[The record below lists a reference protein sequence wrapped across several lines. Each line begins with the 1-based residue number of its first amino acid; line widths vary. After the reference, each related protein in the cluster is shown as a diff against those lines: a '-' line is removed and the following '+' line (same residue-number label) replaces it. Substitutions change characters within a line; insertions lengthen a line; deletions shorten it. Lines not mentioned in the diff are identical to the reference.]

1 MASPIPAQDR
11 IPLFQKLVFAAGTNA
26 DYLATILTTNYIWMP
41 FFNIGLGISPLLLGG
56 VLVVLRTWDAI
67 TDPIMGNLSD
77 NARTRWGRR
86 RPFIFAGAIATAAL
100 YPIFWYMPAGLSSPS
115 QATYLIVVGIIYFA
129 ALTLWS
135 MPYYG
140 LQLELTP
147 NYDERTRLTAWM
159 TLFGKVIGLAGGWFL
174 AVVIAAGTLALDGIT
189 TPAGER
195 GLMDQLL
202 ATLQPL
208 VAFLGHAAPGEKPI
222 VVGMRAVCWLIAGG
236 ILIFGA
242 LPAIFV
248 KERYYAAEASKQ
260 PRETFWQSV
269 RESFRCPPLWAL
281 IGVSF
286 FLVLGVTSMSG
297 LWQYVNIY
305 YVNGGD
311 IAKAAVIAGWKSTV
325 IMCGIALIPVF
336 TWLGERYDKRTV
348 LILMLLIS
356 LTGHLLNL
364 VLMTPKHPY
373 LQIIPG
379 FFESS
384 AIAAIWLFLP
394 SMKADVADWDEQRT
408 ARRREGSLNAFYSW
422 FIKASLTCSLGLGG
436 FVLELSGFD
445 AAAATQPDAVRE
457 RMFHLYLFLPVC
469 IWAVAVVIAWF
480 YPITRAQSAA
490 TRAALEQR
498 RGRV

>member
-56 VLVVLRTWDAI
+56 VLVVLRAWDAI
-67 TDPIMGNLSD
+67 SDPLMGNLSD

-86 RPFIFAGAIATAAL
+86 RPFIFVGAIAVAAL
-100 YPIFWYMPAGLSSPS
+100 YPLFWYMPAGLSSAS
-115 QATYLIVVGIIYFA
+115 QATYLIVVGLLYFA

-174 AVVIAAGTLALDGIT
+174 ALVIAAGTLALDGVT
-189 TPAGER
+189 TPLGER
-195 GLMDQLL
+195 SVMERLL
-202 ATLQPL
+202 AMIQPL
-208 VAFLGHAAPGEKPI
+208 VAVLGHAAPGEKPI

-260 PRETFWQSV
+260 PRETFWQSI

-305 YVNGGD
+305 YVNEGD

-325 IMCGIALIPVF
+325 IMGGIALIPVF

-408 ARRREGSLNAFYSW
+408 SRRREGSLNAFYSW

>member
-1 MASPIPAQDR
+1 MASSIPAQDR
-11 IPLFQKLVFAAGTNA
+11 IPLFQKLIFAAGTNA

-86 RPFIFAGAIATAAL
+86 RPFILVGAITTAAL
-100 YPIFWYMPAGLSSPS
+100 YPLFWYLPTGLTSNG
-115 QATYLIVVGIIYFA
+115 QAAYLIVVGMVYFA
-129 ALTLWS
+129 CLTLWS

-159 TLFGKVIGLAGGWFL
+159 TLFGKVIGLVGGWIL
-174 AVVIAAGTLALDGIT
+174 ALVIAAGTLALQGVAK
-189 TPAGER
+189 PAAERNLGE
-195 GLMDQLL
+195 QLL
-202 ATLQPL
+202 AWIQPL
-208 VAFLGHAAPGEKPI
+208 VATLGRAAPGEKPL
-222 VVGMRAVCWLIAGG
+222 VVGMRAACWLIAGG
-236 ILIFGA
+236 ILLFGA
-242 LPAIFV
+242 LPALFV

-260 PRETFWQSV
+260 PRESFWQSI

-305 YVNGGD
+305 YVNHGD

-325 IMCGIALIPVF
+325 ILGGITLIPVF
-336 TWLGERYDKRTV
+336 TWLGERFDKRTV
-348 LILMLLIS
+348 LILMLMIS
-356 LTGHLLNL
+356 LTGHLSNL
-364 VLMTPKHPY
+364 VLMTPRYPY

-379 FFESS
+379 FFESC

-394 SMKADVADWDEQRT
+394 SMKADVADWDEERT
-408 ARRREGSLNAFYSW
+408 FRRREGSLNSFYSW

-436 FVLELSGFD
+436 FVLQLSGFKAS
-445 AAAATQPDAVRE
+445 AASQPVE
-457 RMFHLYLFLPVC
+457 VTTRMFHLYLFLPVC
-469 IWAVAVVIAWF
+469 IWAVAVVIAWY
-480 YPITRAQSAA
+480 YPITRAQSTA
-490 TRAALEQR
+490 TRAALELR